1 MDHNR
6 LGGFLQLIREGR
18 AATERVR
25 IVGDGLQAA
34 DRLDRGIGGY
44 DRVATGPQAV
54 GPRVGEGGPYQG
66 NARRQTHDTALA
78 RRNRTAIQAI
88 SDHTQ
93 GIPVQAGS
101 LQERGYLAGDR
112 L

>member
-66 NARRQTHDTALA
+66 RRMIRLLPE
-78 RRNRTAIQAI
+78 
-88 SDHTQ
+88 
-93 GIPVQAGS
+93 GIVRPS
-101 LQERGYLAGDR
+101 KL
-112 L
+112 

>member
-54 GPRVGEGGPYQG
+54 GPRVEKEAPTKVTPAGRRMIRLLPEGIVRPSK
-66 NARRQTHDTALA
+66 L
-78 RRNRTAIQAI
+78 
-88 SDHTQ
+88 
-93 GIPVQAGS
+93 
-101 LQERGYLAGDR
+101 
-112 L
+112 

>member
-34 DRLDRGIGGY
+34 DRLDRGVGGY
-44 DRVATGPQAV
+44 DRIATGPQASDV
-54 GPRVGEGGPYQG
+54 LSQSLSG
-66 NARRQTHDTALA
+66 RQMSLAL
-78 RRNRTAIQAI
+78 
-88 SDHTQ
+88 
-93 GIPVQAGS
+93 
-101 LQERGYLAGDR
+101 L
-112 L
+112 

>member
-34 DRLDRGIGGY
+34 DRLDRGVLYWGVSRGRSRDAFLY
-44 DRVATGPQAV
+44 GRREVATSS
-54 GPRVGEGGPYQG
+54 RE
-66 NARRQTHDTALA
+66 
-78 RRNRTAIQAI
+78 
-88 SDHTQ
+88 
-93 GIPVQAGS
+93 
-101 LQERGYLAGDR
+101 
-112 L
+112 

>member
-54 GPRVGEGGPYQG
+54 GPRVGEGGPG
-66 NARRQTHDTALA
+66 RRMIRVL
-78 RRNRTAIQAI
+78 
-88 SDHTQ
+88 
-93 GIPVQAGS
+93 PEGS
-101 LQERGYLAGDR
+101 VRPSKL
-112 L
+112 

>member
-101 LQERGYLAGDR
+101 LHELGGVAQ
-112 L
+112 